1 MSHGF
6 RRGYNARGFVAI
18 IWIAFGFARPARAQ
32 TTLEP
37 VDLSYRAPEVCP
49 SFSQFLAEV
58 QRSTTRLRL
67 GRVGESARHFEVVV
81 EANGRAGHLTLD
93 GGSKGERDVNGV
105 DCAEVAGLLAFA
117 TALAADPDAQP
128 PDPSSG
134 VASFP
139 TPGPAPTPLAL
150 KPPPVVA
157 VVEPPRPVCA
167 TERAPRARRRSKWS
181 VADLAFASGAI
192 GPPVT
197 WGGGVFGE
205 LELSAVTLAPRFR
218 IGAAYAY
225 KSIAVT
231 PGSVTLTNELI
242 TLETCSGVLQRS
254 TLTFLPCLR
263 AEGGVRIAAGHQV
276 PDARSQQRP
285 VLDLGVA
292 VHVRW
297 RFAGPA
303 FLELGGAM
311 LFPTVQDDVVI
322 QQGASTSN
330 VSSVYEV
337 PTLGA
342 LGEFALGVEFGDQ
355 SPD

>member
-1 MSHGF
+1 VTHASRWGF
-6 RRGYNARGFVAI
+6 DARGIVVIALSVFV
-18 IWIAFGFARPARAQ
+18 RSARAQ
-32 TTLEP
+32 TALEP
-37 VDLSYRAPEVCP
+37 VDLSYRAPEACP

-81 EANGRAGHLTLD
+81 EASGRAGHLALD
-93 GGSKGERDVNGV
+93 GGSKGERDVSGA

-128 PDPSSG
+128 PDATSG

-139 TPGPAPTPLAL
+139 APNPAPVTPAP
-150 KPPPVVA
+150 KPEPAPIVA
-157 VVEPPRPVCA
+157 A
-167 TERAPRARRRSKWS
+167 TEPRRPASATRRLPRARSRNKWS
-181 VADLAFASGAI
+181 VADLGFASGAI
-192 GPPVT
+192 APPVT

-218 IGAAYAY
+218 IGADYAY
-225 KSIAVT
+225 ESVAVAT
-231 PGSVTLTNELI
+231 GTVTLTNELI
-242 TLETCSGVLQRS
+242 TLETCSGILQRS

-263 AEGGVRIAAGHQV
+263 AEGGVRIAAGHEV
-276 PDARSQQRP
+276 PAARSPRRP
-285 VLDLGVA
+285 VFDLGVA
-292 VHVRW
+292 AHVRW

-303 FLELGGAM
+303 FLELGGAL
-311 LFPTVQDDVVI
+311 LFPTVRDNVVI

-330 VSSVYEV
+330 VSSVYKV
-337 PTLGA
+337 PAVGG

-355 SPD
+355 TPD